1 MPNYLMP
8 IRALPSYQV
17 LPMQFVCMDGIQ
29 GDFLIRPA
37 TGTND
42 IPIGV
47 SQTAY
52 DLPPNIISA
61 LSNGTATYTQVAAQP
76 GEEIQIMHDG
86 DVTPVVLGTGGA
98 TSGALMTYNSSGAA
112 VMTYPGSGLWF
123 GGVAM
128 EAGNSGEV
136 IDILTHFGKA

>member
-1 MPNYLMP
+1 MSNYLMP
-8 IRALPSYQV
+8 IPVFPSFQI
-17 LPMQFVCMDGIQ
+17 LPMQFICMDGIQ
-29 GDFLIRPA
+29 GDNLCRPA

-47 SQTAY
+47 SGTSY

-61 LSNGTATYTQVAAQP
+61 LSNGTATFTQVAAQP
-76 GEEIQIMHDG
+76 GEPIQIMHDG

-112 VMTYPGSGLWF
+112 VMTFPGSGLWF

-128 EAGNSGEV
+128 QAGNSGE
-136 IDILTHFGKA
+136 IINILTHFGKA